1 MARSTPLSLPN
12 VPKISST
19 CFAVTL
25 RVSLPTCSRVVL
37 KSAARPPSMPLPLAA
52 LPSSAGFAASAAFAA
67 EEGFAANFGAFGAS
81 LPAAATASERRFEGS
96 LLPLAPFASA
106 TFAGGSELVL
116 HTPRKFVFV
125 LTAFDSKAANTVGE
139 ARPPC

>member
-37 KSAARPPSMPLPLAA
+37 KSAARPPSLPLPLAA

-67 EEGFAANFGAFGAS
+67 EEGFAAGFGAS
-81 LPAAATASERRFEGS
+81 LPAAAAASERRFEGS
-96 LLPLAPFASA
+96 LLPLAPFASFA

-125 LTAFDSKAANTVGE
+125 LRFESKAANTVGKM
-139 ARPPC
+139 RPPC